1 MDKQKSLLNK
11 IEAWVREGLISTEQA
26 EEIKRREKE
35 IKIISPAHR
44 MKLNEILVYLG
55 SLIIFL
61 ALVFF
66 VLLNWRRFG
75 SIGRIVTVLIPT
87 VLMFVLG
94 WWLSRSKRVQ
104 LRRGA
109 QALWLVACLLSGL
122 VFGVIFYEMGFLD
135 LDIGPGDPMIL
146 VSCLLATILAGT
158 AFILLPSITQS
169 IAFHICGSAVLFSFI
184 GWLSH
189 ILPPLND
196 FYEALGIL
204 AIGLLFGSLWLAL
217 SEWLRAR
224 EKKGLVIVS
233 RIFGALTILFFSLVS
248 AMDKY
253 PETWQNTVMEA
264 IAFLASISFITVSM
278 KKQSQTFLYSGSAF
292 LLFWITYINFEHFAD
307 RIGMPVTLLIIGALL
322 IGLGLGTERLSRL
335 IRASK

>member
-1 MDKQKSLLNK
+1 
-11 IEAWVREGLISTEQA
+11 LISTEQA
-26 EEIKRREKE
+26 ERIKRREKE
-35 IKIISPAHR
+35 IEIISPARR
-44 MKLNEILVYLG
+44 MKFNEILVYLG
-55 SLIIFL
+55 SFIIFL
-61 ALVFF
+61 ALAFF
-66 VLLNWRRFG
+66 VILNWRKFG

-87 VLMFVLG
+87 VLMFALG
-94 WWLSRSKRVQ
+94 WWLHGSKRVR

-122 VFGVIFYEMGFLD
+122 VFGVIFYEMGLLD
-135 LDIGPGDPMIL
+135 LDRPDLMIL
-146 VSCLLATILAGT
+146 VSSLLATILAGT

-169 IAFHICGSAVLFSFI
+169 IAFHICGSALLFSFI
-184 GWLSH
+184 GWLGH

-196 FYEALGIL
+196 FFEALGIL
-204 AIGLLFGSLWLAL
+204 AIGMVFGSLWLAL
-217 SEWLRAR
+217 SGQLWIK

-233 RIFGALTILFFSLVS
+233 RISGALTILFFCLVS
-248 AMDKY
+248 ATDNY
-253 PETWQNTVMEA
+253 PATWQKTVMEA
-264 IAFLASISFITVSM
+264 IAFLASIAFITVSI
-278 KKQSQTFLYSGSAF
+278 KKQSQTFLYSGAAF

>member
-1 MDKQKSLLNK
+1 MDKQESSLNK
-11 IEAWVREGLISTEQA
+11 IEEWLREGLISTEQA
-26 EEIKRREKE
+26 EAIKRREKE
-35 IKIISPAHR
+35 IKIISPARR
-44 MKLNEILVYLG
+44 MRLNEILVYLG
-55 SLIIFL
+55 SFIIFL
-61 ALVFF
+61 ALAFF
-66 VLLNWRRFG
+66 VVLNWRKFG
-75 SIGRIVTVLIPT
+75 SMGRIVTVLIPT

-94 WWLSRSKRVQ
+94 WWLHGSERVR
-104 LRRGA
+104 LGRGA

-122 VFGVIFYEMGFLD
+122 VFGVIFYEMGLLD
-135 LDIGPGDPMIL
+135 LDRSGDPMIL

-158 AFILLPSITQS
+158 AFVLLPSITQS

-189 ILPPLND
+189 ILPPLDD

-204 AIGLLFGSLWLAL
+204 VIGIVFGSLWLAL
-217 SEWLRAR
+217 SEWLRTR

-233 RIFGALTILFFSLVS
+233 RIFGAMTILFFSLVS
-248 AMDKY
+248 AMDEY
-253 PETWQNTVMEA
+253 PATWQNTVMEA
-264 IAFLASISFITVSM
+264 IAFLASIAFITVSI
-278 KKQSQTFLYSGSAF
+278 KKQSQTFLYSGAAF

-322 IGLGLGTERLSRL
+322 VGLGLGTERLSRL

>member
-1 MDKQKSLLNK
+1 MDKQESLLNK
-11 IEAWVREGLISTEQA
+11 IEEWVREGLISTKQA
-26 EEIKRREKE
+26 EAIKRREKE
-35 IKIISPAHR
+35 IKIISLSRR

-61 ALVFF
+61 ALAFF
-66 VLLNWRRFG
+66 VILNWRKFG
-75 SIGRIVTVLIPT
+75 SMGRILTVLIPT
-87 VLMFVLG
+87 VLMFALG
-94 WWLSRSKRVQ
+94 WWLHGSKRSR

-122 VFGVIFYEMGFLD
+122 VFGVIFYEMGLLD
-135 LDIGPGDPMIL
+135 LNRPGDPMIL

-158 AFILLPSITQS
+158 AFVLLPSITQS
-169 IAFHICGSAVLFSFI
+169 IAFHICGSAVLFSLI
-184 GWLSH
+184 GWLDH

-204 AIGLLFGSLWLAL
+204 VIGLVFGSLWLAL
-217 SEWLRAR
+217 SEWLRAI
-224 EKKGLVIVS
+224 EKKGLFIVS
-233 RIFGALTILFFSLVS
+233 RIFGAMTILLFSLIA

-253 PETWQNTVMEA
+253 PETWQKTVMEA
-264 IAFLASISFITVSM
+264 IAFLTSISFITASM
-278 KKQSQTFLYSGSAF
+278 KRQSQTFLYSGAAF

-307 RIGMPVTLLIIGALL
+307 RIGMPVTLLIIGVLL

>member
-1 MDKQKSLLNK
+1 VNKQKSLLNK
-11 IEAWVREGLISTEQA
+11 IEEWVREGLISTEQA
-26 EEIKRREKE
+26 EAIKRRENE
-35 IKIISPAHR
+35 IEIISPARR

-55 SLIIFL
+55 SFIIFL
-61 ALVFF
+61 ALAFF
-66 VLLNWRRFG
+66 VILNWRKFG
-75 SIGRIVTVLIPT
+75 SMGRIVTVLIPT
-87 VLMFVLG
+87 VLMFALG
-94 WWLSRSKRVQ
+94 WWLHGSERTR

-109 QALWLVACLLSGL
+109 QALWLVACLLSGI
-122 VFGVIFYEMGFLD
+122 VFGVIFYEMGLLD
-135 LDIGPGDPMIL
+135 LNRPGDPMIL

-158 AFILLPSITQS
+158 AFVLLPSITQS

-204 AIGLLFGSLWLAL
+204 VIGLVVGSLWLAL

-233 RIFGALTILFFSLVS
+233 RIFGAMTILFFSLIA

-253 PETWQNTVMEA
+253 PETWQKTVMEA
-264 IAFLASISFITVSM
+264 IAFLASITFITASM
-278 KKQSQTFLYSGSAF
+278 KKQSQTFLYSGAAF
-292 LLFWITYINFEHFAD
+292 LLFWITYINFEHFTD

>member
-1 MDKQKSLLNK
+1 VDKQKSLLNK
-11 IEAWVREGLISTEQA
+11 IEEWVREGLISNEQA
-26 EEIKRREKE
+26 EAIKQREKE
-35 IKIISPAHR
+35 IEIISPARR

-61 ALVFF
+61 ALAFF
-66 VLLNWRRFG
+66 VILNWRKFG
-75 SIGRIVTVLIPT
+75 SMGRIFTVLIPT

-94 WWLSRSKRVQ
+94 WWLHGSKRAR

-122 VFGVIFYEMGFLD
+122 VFGVIFYEIGLLD
-135 LDIGPGDPMIL
+135 VNRPGDPMIL

-158 AFILLPSITQS
+158 AFVLLPSITQS

-184 GWLSH
+184 GWLDH

-204 AIGLLFGSLWLAL
+204 VIGLVVGSLWLAL
-217 SEWLRAR
+217 SEWLQAR

-233 RIFGALTILFFSLVS
+233 RIFGALTILFFSLIS

-253 PETWQNTVMEA
+253 PETWQKTVMEA
-264 IAFLASISFITVSM
+264 IAFLASISFITASM
-278 KKQSQTFLYSGSAF
+278 KKQSQTFLYSGAAF

-307 RIGMPVTLLIIGALL
+307 RIGMPVTLLIIGVLL

-335 IRASK
+335 IRTSK

>member
-1 MDKQKSLLNK
+1 VNKQKSLLNK
-11 IEAWVREGLISTEQA
+11 IEEWVREDLISTEQA
-26 EEIKRREKE
+26 EAIKRREKE
-35 IKIISPAHR
+35 IEIISPARR

-61 ALVFF
+61 ALAFF
-66 VLLNWRRFG
+66 VILNWRKFG
-75 SIGRIVTVLIPT
+75 SMGRIVTVLIPT
-87 VLMFVLG
+87 VLMFALG
-94 WWLSRSKRVQ
+94 WWLHGSERAR

-122 VFGVIFYEMGFLD
+122 VFGVIFYEMGLLD
-135 LDIGPGDPMIL
+135 LDRPGDLMIL
-146 VSCLLATILAGT
+146 VSSLLATILAGT

-204 AIGLLFGSLWLAL
+204 AIGIVFGSLWLAL
-217 SEWLRAR
+217 SEQLWIK

-248 AMDKY
+248 AMDEY
-253 PETWQNTVMEA
+253 PATWQNTVMEA
-264 IAFLASISFITVSM
+264 IAFLASIAFITVSM
-278 KKQSQTFLYSGSAF
+278 KKQSQTFLYSGAAF
-292 LLFWITYINFEHFAD
+292 LLFWITYINFEHFTD